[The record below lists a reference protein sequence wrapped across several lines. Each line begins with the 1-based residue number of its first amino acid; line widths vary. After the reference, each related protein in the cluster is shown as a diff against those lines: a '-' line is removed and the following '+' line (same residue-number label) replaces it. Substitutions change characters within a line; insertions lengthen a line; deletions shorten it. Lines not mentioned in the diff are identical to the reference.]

1 MIRKILIADR
11 GVSAL
16 RILRT
21 CRRLGIKSVAVY
33 SDADKESP
41 HAQLADE
48 AVALRPAETPLPP
61 RLVEAAKRTG
71 ADTIHPGCGP
81 LAGDAD
87 FAAACEESGLTFIG
101 APSKILRTGFNS
113 PERAKRQGLSVASDR
128 RVPDARVIEFQT
140 FCDQQG
146 NAVQLDQDVSIQADG
161 RTFVYESPAPSLD
174 SDLRDRMRTAALKL
188 TSEVG
193 FGNAATVRFLLMPDG
208 DFLYL
213 ESEPFLSA
221 HCLVSEAVQVQI
233 EIAEGRR
240 LPIERFGAC
249 GHAIGASL
257 YAGAVGAK
265 SVTGTFHVWEPPP
278 ATSDVQI
285 EAGVAEGMQVPPND
299 PLLAQLIAE
308 DAARE
313 GAIRILSQAL
323 GALWTGGV
331 PTNQETLLYVLGSQE
346 FLDGKARLGFL
357 DQRPLG
363 IVVNDASDI
372 IFAAACSLYLEGS
385 RHAQRTFLPGV
396 PPNYRNNPYRDPS
409 LTLRI
414 GMRDLAMSWQRVDQ
428 NQYRIHLGHT
438 ELRGEVLALRPGTLS
453 IVLDGIL
460 REFRFREV
468 GEAVYVH
475 SSLGS
480 RAIQR
485 LSRYLRTET
494 TPSAAPQTVA
504 EPSKPVASAPRAPT
518 ARWPTKPRRPASG

>member
-1 MIRKILIADR
+1 MIRKILIANR

-16 RILRT
+16 RILRS

-41 HAQLADE
+41 HARLADE
-48 AVALRPAETPLPP
+48 AVALGQSETPLPP

-71 ADTIHPGCGP
+71 ADAVHPGCDS
-81 LAGDAD
+81 LAADAD

-101 APSKILRTGFNS
+101 APSKILRAGFNA
-113 PERAKRQGLSVASDR
+113 PERAQRQGLSVASDR

-146 NAVQLDQDVSIQADG
+146 NAIQFDQDCSIQGDG
-161 RTFVYESPAPSLD
+161 RTLVYESPAPSLD
-174 SDLRDRMRTAALKL
+174 GDLRDRMKTAALKL
-188 TSEVG
+188 TAEVG

-221 HCLVSEAVQVQI
+221 HCLVSEAVQLQI

-257 YAGAVGAK
+257 YAGAVGAQ
-265 SVTGTFHVWEPPP
+265 SVTGTLHVWEPPP
-278 ATSDVQI
+278 ATGDVRI
-285 EAGVAEGMQVPPND
+285 EAGVAEGTRVPPND

-313 GAIRILSQAL
+313 GAIRKLSQAL

-346 FLDGKARLGFL
+346 FLDGKTRLGFL
-357 DQRPLG
+357 DRRPLG

-372 IFAAACSLYLEGS
+372 MFAAACSLYLEGS
-385 RHAQRTFLPGV
+385 RQAQRTFLPGV
-396 PPNYRNNPYRDPS
+396 PPNYRNNPSRDPS

-414 GMRDLAMSWQRVDQ
+414 GLKDFVMSWRRVDR
-428 NQYRIHLGHT
+428 NQYRIHLGHV
-438 ELRGEVLALRPGTLS
+438 ELRGEVLKRRPGTMS

-468 GEAVYVH
+468 GEEVYVH
-475 SSLGS
+475 SCLGS
-480 RAIQR
+480 RVVQL
-485 LSRYLRTET
+485 LSRYLRPET
-494 TPSAAPQTVA
+494 APSPAPQTVA
-504 EPSKPVASAPRAPT
+504 EPSKPVTLAPRSPT
-518 ARWPTKPRRPASG
+518 TRWPTKPRRPASG